1 VEPLSRCGSD
11 GHLKKWGSM
20 GSLGSYG
27 RKCDFF
33 WCAFDRLLTL
43 LWDNVWVGVRPGSEN
58 IPAASRVAG
67 VFIAGGNPPRAATSL
82 SCESLD
88 EVSIAENKSGGEDSG
103 VS

>member
-1 VEPLSRCGSD
+1 MEPLSRCGSD
-11 GHLKKWGSM
+11 GRLKNGGPWVRWEVTGESVI
-20 GSLGSYG
+20 
-27 RKCDFF
+27 FF

-67 VFIAGGNPPRAATSL
+67 IFIAGGNPPRAATSL

-88 EVSIAENKSGGEDSG
+88 EVSIAENKSGGEETG